1 MIKNKNRGGRTKPAI
16 TQVLSRFLSI
26 VFAAILCAGITPLT
40 ARADKN
46 YSYTRT
52 ERRNGSIPHTE
63 DITITADPN
72 ETVYIELT
80 VNGPNG
86 YLNYKNVI
94 VYDAIDPNN
103 RVPEY
108 ADDTGYATH
117 TFTITYLGNPSDF
130 YRYSII
136 MYDMNALTFSID
148 YVLVRINWT
157 DPNSDQAPAPGVQA
171 PPHEH
176 SYEWQTI
183 TAATATADGEE
194 AYMCTKCGDVKERR
208 GLSAMGVFEVEFA
221 NKILKAGPGATVY
234 IDCKPWNSFGRG
246 VRDAMI
252 KRPDVTIKASF
263 LSEGHKGIP
272 LKVTLP
278 AGSASL
284 FDQNGYLGLC
294 NAGTTLGYD
303 Q

>member
-1 MIKNKNRGGRTKPAI
+1 MIKNKNRGGRTKLAI

-52 ERRNGSIPHTE
+52 ERRNGGIPHSE

-80 VNGPNG
+80 VNGANG
-86 YLNYKNVI
+86 FYFPNVI
-94 VYDAIDPNN
+94 IYDAIDPSN
-103 RVPEY
+103 RETYP

-117 TFTITYLGNPSDF
+117 TFTITCLGNPSDF

-136 MYDMNALTFSID
+136 MYDMNATTFSID
-148 YVLVRINWT
+148 YVNVRINWT
-157 DPNSDQAPAPGVQA
+157 DPNSDQAPAPGVQE
-171 PPHEH
+171 PPHVH
-176 SYEWQTI
+176 SYKWETVKEP
-183 TAATATADGEE
+183 TEKEE
-194 AYMCTKCGDVKERR
+194 GLEVYKCTGCGDIKEKNV
-208 GLSAMGVFEVEFA
+208 LSAQTVFEAE
-221 NKILKAGPGATVY
+221 NIKKIEKCPLNGTVY
-234 IDCKPWNSFGRG
+234 IETIPWNSFGRG